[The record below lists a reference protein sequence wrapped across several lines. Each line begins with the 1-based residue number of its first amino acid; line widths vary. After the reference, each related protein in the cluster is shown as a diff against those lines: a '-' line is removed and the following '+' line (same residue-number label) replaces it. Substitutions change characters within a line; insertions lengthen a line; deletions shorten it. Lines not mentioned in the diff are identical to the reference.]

1 MSYSERSTKDRLTDQ
16 GFWQFSEKRFEENW
30 PGIWENYG
38 LGEKASGYS
47 SYKFSPF
54 ISHTPD
60 YRAALT
66 PESVPVLVEVQ
77 GTGAGAAIPGW
88 KFKEKK
94 LAELSKW
101 NKIHETTFWL
111 WDNATKTSVWTSFAS
126 INLMIMQG
134 NATQHLLD
142 GHRKTWAIDCNVMRD
157 CADTDR
163 LEARYGG

>member
-1 MSYSERSTKDRLTDQ
+1 MNKELRIKKIKEIEDKDNPFNKVEIPWKDKLDTMGVYQIPLNLLVYNKYNGRILSRTKSMETQSQKIDEYSED
-16 GFWQFSEKRFEENW
+16 G
-30 PGIWENYG
+30 
-38 LGEKASGYS
+38 
-47 SYKFSPF
+47 
-54 ISHTPD
+54 
-60 YRAALT
+60 
-66 PESVPVLVEVQ
+66 
-77 GTGAGAAIPGW
+77 
-88 KFKEKK
+88 EKK

-142 GHRKTWAIDCNVMRD
+142 GHRKTWAIDCNVLRD